1 MVQLWSRFGAPDL
14 PVGVIS
20 ARIDALNVTGSKNM
34 TFIEMNKRV
43 VGFAAALG
51 SMALVAGCHSTN
63 SPEPSTYSGYTV
75 TRTASKTPGLSPAA
89 GTAAEGAAAFTN
101 LSAGEEVS
109 IPLYEEQI
117 TVGTRTVEAG
127 AVRLRKQVT
136 TETVNQ
142 PVQIRRETLV
152 VEREPEGDDAEDAIG
167 KFAPFEAGEIVIK
180 LRQEE
185 PVVEKRI
192 VATGRI
198 VAKSATEAEQVTV
211 SREIRREN
219 IEVEKI
225 GNPQNV
231 RISEKVEARPGDAVG
246 GTGTGSEQTRGSSAR
261 GTQGQRDQGKEKD
274 RTPPA
279 EQK

>member
-1 MVQLWSRFGAPDL
+1 MR
-14 PVGVIS
+14 
-20 ARIDALNVTGSKNM
+20 
-34 TFIEMNKRV
+34 FIEMNKRV

-75 TRTASKTPGLSPAA
+75 TRSSSKTSGLSPAS
-89 GTAAEGAAAFTN
+89 GTAVEGAAASTN
-101 LSAGEEVS
+101 LSGGNEIS

-152 VEREPEGDDAEDAIG
+152 VDREPGGDSAQDAIG
-167 KFAPFEAGEIVIK
+167 KFGPFEPSEIVIR
-180 LRQEE
+180 LQQEE

-198 VAKSATEAEQVTV
+198 VAKTATNAEQVTV

-231 RISEKVEARPGDAVG
+231 KISEKVEARPSQAVG
-246 GTGTGSEQTRGSSAR
+246 GTGTGSQQTQGSS
-261 GTQGQRDQGKEKD
+261 TQGAQGQGDRGKEKN